1 MRKKNQNASV
11 PSGMHSLAQRSRQER
26 QQKIEKQQR
35 AKATAAQQNGETMQ
49 HVPEATPTYYGKKPL
64 KQVPP
69 PSVQKPEKP
78 ISQAALEQLRQQ
90 VRRQPTD
97 GTPLK
102 PMEFYD
108 HFFAEVPVQPDAKPE
123 QPVQSASATEQSTQS
138 VITPDMLRQM
148 AALAQ
153 QADATPKTVSLQTEE
168 SAAAESPVSAQKAR
182 SAREPRTMPQMPT
195 AAPKEQPQPQSLQ
208 AETTEQ
214 PTQPVITPDMLRQI
228 IALAQQADVAPKTV
242 SLQTEESAAAE
253 SPVSAQKA
261 RSAREPRT
269 MPQMPTAAPKEQP
282 QRQSLQ
288 AETTEQPTQ
297 PVITPDMLRQII
309 ALAQQAD
316 VAPKT
321 VSLQTEE
328 SAAAESPVSAQKAR
342 SAREPRTMPQMP
354 TAIPKKQ
361 PQAVPSTQSETM
373 EDSPFITTAMLRQ
386 MAAAGETPVPLQTEQ
401 PAEKSDKQT
410 VRFYGKP
417 DSKTVSPA
425 EQRQPSR
432 PAKPRDIALETAVPA
447 ESAERFAEETP
458 QIAEKRTKYLKSR
471 HPTSSVAELTG
482 TAEKKSHSS
491 LGGNSKARKFFQE
504 LFVEDAPTDAE
515 LPNGQESEVSL
526 QTESCGAANAVDNA
540 SIQPKKRPVVSHA
553 ADEASM
559 PPQKRPVVSHAAD
572 EASMQPKKRPVVSHA
587 ADEPS
592 VQPEKRPTV
601 SHAVE
606 SEQPPLESAAFYERL
621 FHDFP
626 EQPENAAPTAEEVA
640 QQQRKEAVI
649 ASVKGAVSAAEQG
662 APLKKQISKRAYLQ
676 QKAQRLAMTIGVSVM
691 GGIVFVLAAVL
702 LIAPRSTISYEEN
715 RVLAEKPKFSLT
727 ALLDGS
733 YTAGLAEYYN
743 DTVPF
748 RSKLKKTISSMM
760 QWTGIQDEE
769 DTVFFGNVQQIGK
782 NEIKPV
788 VTTTEAVTTAAEA
801 ENNRTTETVVTTT
814 VVTTTEDPNEEPA
827 AEIGD
832 GIILDHKRAICVYGG
847 SFSTGQDYAENLNA
861 YQAALG
867 DDVQVY
873 SMVATTAVSYYLPEE
888 YANYT
893 ASETEN
899 IDHINSYLNGVKPVD
914 VYAALEPHKA
924 EAIYA
929 RTDHHWLPLG
939 AYYAAEA
946 FANVA
951 DVPFAPLSDYD
962 TATKTDYVGSMYT
975 YTESAVLLDNP
986 EEFTYYIPKNQYTTT
1001 YYSTSFT
1008 DPQEGD
1014 LLINIDNYDQSMYY
1028 LVFMGGDDKITHVE
1042 TDCKNGRTLVI
1053 FKDSY
1058 GNALV
1063 PCLTQSFEN
1072 IYVCDMRYFDLN
1084 AIDFCKEVGCTDLLF
1099 AMNTYSATG
1108 SNESYLESNRLQ

>member
-195 AAPKEQPQPQSLQ
+195 AAPKEQPQP
-208 AETTEQ
+208 
-214 PTQPVITPDMLRQI
+214 
-228 IALAQQADVAPKTV
+228 
-242 SLQTEESAAAE
+242 
-253 SPVSAQKA
+253 
-261 RSAREPRT
+261 
-269 MPQMPTAAPKEQP
+269 
-282 QRQSLQ
+282 QSLQ

>member
-1 MRKKNQNASV
+1 MRKKNPNSSV
-11 PSGMHSLAQRSRQER
+11 PNGMHSLAQRSQQER
-26 QQKIEKQQR
+26 RQKIENQQR
-35 AKATAAQQNGETMQ
+35 AKAATAQQNGDTMQ
-49 HVPEATPTYYGKKPL
+49 HVPESNAAYYGKKPM

-78 ISQAALEQLRQQ
+78 ISQEALEQLRQQ
-90 VRRQPTD
+90 ARRQPTD
-97 GTPLK
+97 GAPLK

-108 HFFAEVPVQPDAKPE
+108 HFFAEVPTQPESKSVQPISSSE
-123 QPVQSASATEQSTQS
+123 QPVQSSNP
-138 VITPDMLRQM
+138 VITPDMLRQIVE
-148 AALAQ
+148 LAQ
-153 QADATPKTVSLQTEE
+153 QADATPKTVSLQTEKSSE
-168 SAAAESPVSAQKAR
+168 ACSNAHSARDAR
-182 SAREPRTMPQMPT
+182 SMPEMPT
-195 AAPKEQPQPQSLQ
+195 TVPKKPSQALQPEIVEQSSR
-208 AETTEQ
+208 
-214 PTQPVITPDMLRQI
+214 PVITPDMLRQM
-228 IALAQQADVAPKTV
+228 AELAQQADATPQTI
-242 SLQTEESAAAE
+242 SFQTEEPAAAKP
-253 SPVSAQKA
+253 SISAPKA
-261 RSAREPRT
+261 RAIREPRK
-269 MPQMPTAAPKEQP
+269 MPEMPTA
-282 QRQSLQ
+282 
-288 AETTEQPTQ
+288 
-297 PVITPDMLRQII
+297 V
-309 ALAQQAD
+309 
-316 VAPKT
+316 
-321 VSLQTEE
+321 
-328 SAAAESPVSAQKAR
+328 
-342 SAREPRTMPQMP
+342 
-354 TAIPKKQ
+354 PKKQ
-361 PQAVPSTQSETM
+361 PPVDQPSEPESI

-386 MAAAGETPVPLQTEQ
+386 MAAAGETPVSLQKEQ
-401 PAEKSDKQT
+401 PAAKTEKQA

-417 DSKTVSPA
+417 DPETVQPT

-432 PAKPRDIALETAVPA
+432 PAKPRDIALETAVPV
-447 ESAERFAEETP
+447 EPTERFAEELP
-458 QIAEKRTKYLKSR
+458 QVAEKRTKYLKNR
-471 HPTSSVAELTG
+471 HPKASVAELTG
-482 TAEKKSHSS
+482 TAEKKSHSNS
-491 LGGNSKARKFFQE
+491 GSTSKARKFFQE
-504 LFVEDAPTDAE
+504 LFIEDAPIDTESWKQQETAVQAASVDTTSRTAENMTSNSQKAVPHATD
-515 LPNGQESEVSL
+515 EVSE
-526 QTESCGAANAVDNA
+526 QPRKRSVVSHAMDEAPE
-540 SIQPKKRPVVSHA
+540 QPKKRPVVSHA
-553 ADEASM
+553 MDEI
-559 PPQKRPVVSHAAD
+559 P
-572 EASMQPKKRPVVSHA
+572 E
-587 ADEPS
+587 
-592 VQPEKRPTV
+592 QPEKRPIV
-601 SHAVE
+601 SHARE
-606 SEQPPLESAAFYERL
+606 EEPEQPQLESAAFYERL

-626 EQPENAAPTAEEVA
+626 EQPEAAAPTAEEIA

-649 ASVKGAVSAAEQG
+649 ASVKGAVSAAEQN
-662 APLKKQISKRAYLQ
+662 PSSKKQISKRAYLQ
-676 QKAQRLAMTIGVSVM
+676 QKAERLAMTMGVSVI
-691 GGIVFVLAAVL
+691 GGMVLVLAAVL

-715 RVLAEKPKFSLT
+715 RVLAEKPEFSLT

-748 RSKLKKTISSMM
+748 RSQFKKTISSMM

-769 DTVFFGNVQQIGK
+769 DTAFFGNVQQVK
-782 NEIKPV
+782 KKETTPA
-788 VTTTEAVTTAAEA
+788 VTTTEAATTAAE
-801 ENNRTTETVVTTT
+801 EMDGTTEATVTTT

-847 SFSTGQDYAENLNA
+847 SFSTGQNYAESLNA
-861 YQAALG
+861 YQEALG

-888 YANYT
+888 YADYT

-899 IDHINSYLNGVKPVD
+899 IDHINRYLKGVKPVD
-914 VYAALEPHKA
+914 VYAALEPHTA

-946 FANVA
+946 FAEVA
-951 DVPFAPLSDYD
+951 EVPFAPLSDYD
-962 TATKTDYVGSMYT
+962 TATKDDYVGSMYT

-1014 LLINIDNYDQSMYY
+1014 LLVNIDDYAQSMYY

-1072 IYVCDMRYFDLN
+1072 IYVCDIRYFDLN
-1084 AIDFCKEVGCTDLLF
+1084 AIDFCQEVGCTDLLF